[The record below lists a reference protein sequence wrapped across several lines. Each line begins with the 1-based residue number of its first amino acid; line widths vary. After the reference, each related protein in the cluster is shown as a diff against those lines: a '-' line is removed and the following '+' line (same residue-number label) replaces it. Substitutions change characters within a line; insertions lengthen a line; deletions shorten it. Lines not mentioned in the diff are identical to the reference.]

1 MGDSLLKLNIE
12 KLADVK
18 DQCGDLIAAHW
29 EEIAVWQDI
38 PLDPDWAAYEQL
50 EKIGMLTIYTVRND
64 YDKLVGY
71 AVFILRKHLHY
82 KGHSWAANDIIWVH
96 PDYRDG
102 KIGTNLVQFWEQDLQ
117 ARGIHVVHVN
127 VKVAHPALGLVLR
140 REKYKTVESGLEK
153 RLN

>member
-1 MGDSLLKLNIE
+1 MLKIAVE
-12 KLADVK
+12 TLADVK
-18 DQCGDLIAAHW
+18 EECVDLIATHW
-29 EEIAVWQDI
+29 VEIAVWPDI
-38 PLDPDWAAYEQL
+38 PLDPDWSGYENL
-50 EKIGMLTIYTVRND
+50 EKAGMLVIYTVRNETNQ
-64 YDKLVGY
+64 LVGY
-71 AVFILRKHLHY
+71 AVFFMRKHLHY

>member
-1 MGDSLLKLNIE
+1 MLKIAVE
-12 KLADVK
+12 TLADVK
-18 DQCGDLIAAHW
+18 EECGDLIAAHW
-29 EEIAVWQDI
+29 VEIAVWPDI
-38 PLDPDWAAYEQL
+38 SLDPDWSGYENL
-50 EKIGMLTIYTVRND
+50 EKAGMLVIYTVRNETNQ
-64 YDKLVGY
+64 LVGY
-71 AVFILRKHLHY
+71 AVFFMRKHLHY